1 MAKKSTSKTRSAP
14 AVDRAALCSS
24 VDVLAAIKW
33 LEQMSTMALADTLM
47 ALDAGNLAAAQAHS
61 ERMKLAENMVP
72 WLVGPCDTMITA
84 RIEYQ
89 TNELGVPPLG
99 RNGTQKPE
107 ENSTAPAVGT
117 TDLLCLNAQDS
128 TQHHCPIRSLNRE
141 RNTSPAHPANGMPC

>member
-1 MAKKSTSKTRSAP
+1 MQLEVLCLDRTTKLTALPGAETNRKHTDSMAKKSTSKTRSAP

-89 TNELGVPPLG
+89 TNDLHQATASDGRPL
-99 RNGTQKPE
+99 T
-107 ENSTAPAVGT
+107 
-117 TDLLCLNAQDS
+117 
-128 TQHHCPIRSLNRE
+128 
-141 RNTSPAHPANGMPC
+141 

>member
-89 TNELGVPPLG
+89 TNDADQATASDGRPL
-99 RNGTQKPE
+99 T
-107 ENSTAPAVGT
+107 
-117 TDLLCLNAQDS
+117 
-128 TQHHCPIRSLNRE
+128 
-141 RNTSPAHPANGMPC
+141 